1 MIQVWL
7 TLYNTFFFS
16 ADLFRMLHSFLMP
29 NSLIFVQYDFLHQLT
44 HHTCTCMSPKQLVNL
59 SMLKTS
65 VPEVDINK
73 WLCVKWIAFY
83 PNLSKRKV
91 CSSQTAIK
99 SNWVS
104 SWIWTRQFRL
114 KRKTSDFGDYRSTN
128 QCPNR

>member
-7 TLYNTFFFS
+7 TLYNTFFS
-16 ADLFRMLHSFLMP
+16 LQTCSECYIPSLCQI
-29 NSLIFVQYDFLHQLT
+29 SLIYVQYYFLHQLT

-65 VPEVDINK
+65 VPEVHINK
-73 WLCVKWIAFY
+73 WLCVKWVAFY